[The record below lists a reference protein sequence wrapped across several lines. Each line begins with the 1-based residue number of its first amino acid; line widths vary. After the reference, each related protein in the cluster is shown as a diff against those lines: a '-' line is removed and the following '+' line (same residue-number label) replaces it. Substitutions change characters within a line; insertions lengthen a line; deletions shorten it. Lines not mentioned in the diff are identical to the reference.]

1 MPASS
6 PHQAPTVALAHSFA
20 HPCEAPTHTHQ
31 DRRPSALRNCV
42 SVSSPHDTQAEALT
56 KAAHPNKTVH
66 VVPENSMVTM
76 DFREDRVRIFVDGE
90 GKVVSA
96 PTLG

>member
-1 MPASS
+1 
-6 PHQAPTVALAHSFA
+6 
-20 HPCEAPTHTHQ
+20 
-31 DRRPSALRNCV
+31 
-42 SVSSPHDTQAEALT
+42 
-56 KAAHPNKTVH
+56 VH